1 MLNMVRQCAWCLH
14 LINNAGERLSL
25 SPLPKMYNA
34 SHGICDICGSQWIEQ
49 ALEGQ
54 ETLDVLTLPENDPVH
69 ENNPQSIETRDSLR
83 ILATL
88 QQGVSGDAV
97 PWPEREGSSPFSPLF
112 SPRRRRA
119 HR

>member
-54 ETLDVLTLPENDPVH
+54 EALDVLARPENDPVR
-69 ENNPQSIETRDSLR
+69 ENNPQSMETKGTLR
-83 ILATL
+83 ILVTL
-88 QQGVSGDAV
+88 QQGIPGDAV
-97 PWPEREGSSPFSPLF
+97 PWPEREGSSPFSCLF
-112 SPRRRRA
+112 SSRRRRA
-119 HR
+119 PR